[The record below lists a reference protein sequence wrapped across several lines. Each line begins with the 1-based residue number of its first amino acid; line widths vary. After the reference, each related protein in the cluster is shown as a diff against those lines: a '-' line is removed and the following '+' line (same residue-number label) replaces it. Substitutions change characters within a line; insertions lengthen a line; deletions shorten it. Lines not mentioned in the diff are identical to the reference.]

1 MKNYL
6 LPFLLLPFL
15 FVGCNNDD
23 EYRYVSLVTVVENT
37 DGDLTFMRNDS
48 SLLNPDNY
56 TISYDEGQRMLIEY
70 KIKEIDTSVTPYEYK
85 IRLKDYESVLTK
97 DVVDLTSDNEDEIGD
112 DAFWNV
118 YDMNSSGGYL
128 NVYIGFLYNYIP
140 HTINLVAN
148 TITPPTN
155 SADTINL
162 ELRQN
167 ANGENI
173 GFPVRELV
181 SFNVSDYITAAK
193 EAGESKLVLAVK
205 VLLPSDSYSV
215 YNVTFNTG
223 SANTEQTSY
232 NSLSAFAS
240 EANSLN

>member
-6 LPFLLLPFL
+6 LPLLLLPL
-15 FVGCNNDD
+15 IIMGCNNDD
-23 EYRYVSLVTVVENT
+23 EYRYVSLVTVAET
-37 DGDLTFMRNDS
+37 DEGNLTFMRNDS
-48 SLLNPDNY
+48 VILNPDNY
-56 TISYDEGQRMLIEY
+56 TIDYDAGQRMLIEY
-70 KIKEIDTSVTPYEYK
+70 KIKESDKTVYPYVYTIK
-85 IRLKDYESVLTK
+85 LKDYSPVLTK
-97 DVVDLTSDNEDEIGD
+97 AVIDLTTENEDTVGD
-112 DAFWNV
+112 DAFWNI

-128 NVYIGFLYNYIP
+128 NVYVGFLYNNVA

-181 SFNVSDYITAAK
+181 SFNIDEYLTSAQ
-193 EAGESKLVLAVK
+193 ESGLSKLVLAVK
-205 VLLPSDSYSV
+205 VLLPSDVYSV
-215 YNVTFNTG
+215 YNVTFNIG
-223 SANTEQTSY
+223 SLNTEQTSY
-232 NSLSAFAS
+232 NSLSAFS
-240 EANSLN
+240 TEENSIN